1 MTKVV
6 WNEELCQAHG
16 VCTLIDPA
24 RFQFRDDDSIE
35 VLKPEVTEADL
46 PLVNQAISGC
56 PVGALKLVED

>member
-6 WNEELCQAHG
+6 WDEDLCQAHG
-16 VCTLIDPA
+16 VCTLIDPD
-24 RFQFRDDDSIE
+24 RFQFNDDDSIN
-35 VLKPEVTEADL
+35 VLKPEVSEADL